1 MKKTKKT
8 SKRGELTTAQIVTLV
23 VLIVSFII
31 LIFFLFKLNP
41 AETTAKEACHNS
53 VILSEK
59 GKGLVGGLDCSTS
72 YVCISGGSECTNF
85 VSTSTREI
93 DISDEKLA
101 RNQTL
106 KALADEIAD
115 CWWMF
120 GEGKINYGV
129 AEGTSIK
136 YALCSSIEFDE
147 DVQKNI
153 PEISY
158 SELYEYMKTHTISS
172 DNSQSYLRYIY
183 GVNNPEAIEIQ
194 QQFTI
199 NIAQDKI
206 FTGQRYSVITG
217 IDDNIGVGDT
227 VFPDEFLKVYI
238 IPASETSS
246 RLTDGEFITKS

>member
-23 VLIVSFII
+23 VVIVSFIV
-31 LIFFLFKLNP
+31 LIFFLFRLNP

-53 VILSEK
+53 VVLSDK

-72 YVCISGGSECTNF
+72 YVCISGGNECSNF
-85 VSTSTREI
+85 VATSTREI
-93 DISDEKLA
+93 DLSDKQMIKD
-101 RNQTL
+101 QTL

-129 AEGTSIK
+129 AEGTTIK

-147 DVQKNI
+147 DIQTSV

-158 SELYEYMKTHTISS
+158 SELYEYMQTHAMPNDASKT
-172 DNSQSYLRYIY
+172 YLRYIY
-183 GVNNPEAIEIQ
+183 GVNDIGSLEVQE
-194 QQFTI
+194 QFTI
-199 NIAQDKI
+199 DIANDKI
-206 FTGQRYSVITG
+206 MTNQRYSVITG
-217 IDDNIGVGDT
+217 IDDNISPY
-227 VFPDEFLKVYI
+227 PDEFLKVYI

-246 RLTDGEFITKS
+246 RLLQGEFITKS